1 MATAWL
7 ASTKPREIGPDAPP
21 LPSGIEDDDV
31 GRGETYVC
39 RGCGDAVGL
48 SDDAVTGGLD
58 EEP

>member
-1 MATAWL
+1 MVGV
-7 ASTKPREIGPDAPP
+7 TKPREIGPDVPP

-31 GRGETYVC
+31 GRAETDVC
-39 RGCGDAVGL
+39 GGCGDAVGL